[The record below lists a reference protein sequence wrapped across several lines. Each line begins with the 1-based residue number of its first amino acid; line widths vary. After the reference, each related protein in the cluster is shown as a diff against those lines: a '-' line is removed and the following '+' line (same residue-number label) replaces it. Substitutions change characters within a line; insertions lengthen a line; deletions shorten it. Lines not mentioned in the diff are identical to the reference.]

1 MFYKYTGWD
10 SGEVCSPAPGKRGQ
24 PQKAQQALTKY
35 VRYDGSRSK
44 AGTSQQRKVTE
55 QAEATDPRA
64 LLNAKPVK
72 AGQSI
77 AAALSRQTRK
87 KESAKIP
94 PALSAEEAANVL
106 AMDLRQAC
114 HTGQPDCTFNSLAI

>member
-1 MFYKYTGWD
+1 M
-10 SGEVCSPAPGKRGQ
+10 
-24 PQKAQQALTKY
+24 
-35 VRYDGSRSK
+35 
-44 AGTSQQRKVTE
+44 TE

-114 HTGQPDCTFNSLAI
+114 HTGQPDCTFSDSLAI